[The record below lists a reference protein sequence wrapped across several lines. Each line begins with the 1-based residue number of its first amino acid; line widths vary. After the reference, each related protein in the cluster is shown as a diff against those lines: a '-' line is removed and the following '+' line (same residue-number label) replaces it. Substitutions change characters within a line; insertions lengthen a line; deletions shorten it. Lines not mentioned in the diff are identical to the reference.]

1 MTSKQTLVVAIAVA
15 ALTIAFLP
23 GLAVAMEHVVGDDK
37 GWALDFNYTA
47 WAETKQ
53 FVVGD
58 TLGKC
63 ITTEPFL
70 PLARLITSSSLR
82 RETNEIACQSLM
94 LIMSIAVFE
103 YGTAGHDVVEV
114 GGPDFLACNQPDNAV
129 VWTSGLDRVALD
141 KAGPRWFFCGMDQH
155 CERGMKLKITV
166 LETAPPAPQ
175 PKPPLVAPPPSSPA
189 GKLEAGFGEAA
200 AVVTA
205 LAVAMLVL

>member
-1 MTSKQTLVVAIAVA
+1 MTSKQTLVVAITVA

-23 GLAVAMEHVVGDDK
+23 GLAVAMEHVVGDDM

-58 TLGKC
+58 TL
-63 ITTEPFL
+63 
-70 PLARLITSSSLR
+70 
-82 RETNEIACQSLM
+82 
-94 LIMSIAVFE
+94 VFE

-155 CERGMKLKITV
+155 CKRGMKLKITV

-189 GKLEAGFGEAA
+189 GKLEARFGEAV

-205 LAVAMLVL
+205 VAVALLVL

>member
-1 MTSKQTLVVAIAVA
+1 MAWKQMLVVAIAVA
-15 ALTIAFLP
+15 ALCVAFLP

-47 WAETKQ
+47 WAEGNQ

-58 TLGKC
+58 TL
-63 ITTEPFL
+63 
-70 PLARLITSSSLR
+70 
-82 RETNEIACQSLM
+82 
-94 LIMSIAVFE
+94 VFE
-103 YGTAGHDVVEV
+103 YGTASHDLVEV
-114 GGPDFLACNQPDNAV
+114 GGPDFLACNQPDNAA
-129 VWTSGLDRVALD
+129 VWTSGLDRVPLD
-141 KAGPRWFFCGMDQH
+141 KAGPRWFFCGTDQH